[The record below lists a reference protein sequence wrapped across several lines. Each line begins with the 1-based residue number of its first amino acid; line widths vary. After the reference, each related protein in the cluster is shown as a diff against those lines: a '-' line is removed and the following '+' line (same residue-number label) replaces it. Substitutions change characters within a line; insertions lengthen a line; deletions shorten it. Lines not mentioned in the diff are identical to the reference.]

1 MSQKILVPL
10 GIALMLGVANPAL
23 AQTPVPPPPT
33 GGSTSSD
40 AGAGASTQ
48 TDSNTST
55 QTDAGGASTSSD
67 SSTQTDT
74 NAQAGSSSGSD
85 AGAGAN
91 TDASGAAT
99 QSGGAAAASGADAN
113 ASSEISVDITNEQK
127 TEIHQA
133 ITEVNV
139 EPVTSVDF
147 DVSVGVTVPS
157 TIKLTPLPP
166 TIIKI
171 VPQFEGY
178 LFFLLPDGRIVI
190 VEPSTLHIVYILTT

>member
-91 TDASGAAT
+91 TDAS
-99 QSGGAAAASGADAN
+99 GAAAASGADAN